1 MFPGSQLP
9 ADLRKDTFRSGRA
22 GAVRLF
28 NELAL
33 EFGVGTL
40 SCRPSASA
48 VTELWCSVCEEA
60 LPQHM
65 EKLTEARAMWL
76 DHHGTGQLLED
87 LMPDSGAAP
96 SQLDTGELLEGH
108 RMVTDPK
115 DAGRSQAK
123 MFRLKSKAFLLT
135 FNSKDFCGTETLWST
150 FRDWI
155 NGQVKRTHTIQWSA
169 AMESSSHSTR
179 TGTVHLHAYFSWTG
193 KQNKGVNVRGLDE
206 WCFQGVRP
214 RVDCN
219 SEARGPIFWLKAVQR
234 GHFYCSAH
242 KEGALFSAT
251 NYPPWTGV
259 WVPETAYVVS
269 LYRQH
274 KLGHDRYLSLSA
286 MLRDG
291 HDRRQASVAAV
302 KITEVAEAFQA
313 ERAWAREQILKKSLP
328 FKPLP
333 ASIENWM
340 MSYAEV
346 GERYRMLVL
355 YGPSCTGKTRLA
367 RSLFG
372 EGRTLVVDVQHAEH
386 PDLHGFRRHHHLA
399 VVLDEVAKP
408 AFIAE
413 NKKLLQAHVDGAIL
427 GQSATQLYT
436 YEIFLWRVPI
446 ILTINN
452 WDLSGLAA
460 DQREWI
466 ETNCVAVNIAEPV
479 FEKSVAPRKRFAAD
493 TAASTK
499 SARATR

>member
-1 MFPGSQLP
+1 M
-9 ADLRKDTFRSGRA
+9 
-22 GAVRLF
+22 RLF

-48 VTELWCSVCEEA
+48 VTELWRSVCEEA

-65 EKLTEARAMWL
+65 EKLAEARAMWL
-76 DHHGTGQLLED
+76 DHHGTGQLPED
-87 LMPDSGAAP
+87 LMPDSGTAP
-96 SQLDTGELLEGH
+96 SQLDIGELLEGH

-115 DAGRSQAK
+115 DAGRPQAK
-123 MFRLKSKAFLLT
+123 LFRLKSKAFLLT

-155 NGQVKRTHTIQWSA
+155 NGQVKRTHAIQWSA

-259 WVPETAYVVS
+259 WVPETAWVVS

-313 ERAWAREQILKKSLP
+313 ERAWAREQILKRSLP

-340 MSYAEV
+340 MSYAEI

-355 YGPSCTGKTRLA
+355 FGPPALERHDWPGPCSARAGRLSSMCSTPSTRTCTGFDATTTSLWSWTKLPSLPSSRRTRNCFRPTWMELFLASRRPSCTPTR
-367 RSLFG
+367 SSCG
-372 EGRTLVVDVQHAEH
+372 EC
-386 PDLHGFRRHHHLA
+386 
-399 VVLDEVAKP
+399 
-408 AFIAE
+408 
-413 NKKLLQAHVDGAIL
+413 
-427 GQSATQLYT
+427 QS
-436 YEIFLWRVPI
+436 F
-446 ILTINN
+446 
-452 WDLSGLAA
+452 
-460 DQREWI
+460 
-466 ETNCVAVNIAEPV
+466 
-479 FEKSVAPRKRFAAD
+479 
-493 TAASTK
+493 
-499 SARATR
+499 